1 MRDMPMFRPLAVLA
15 LMAPLMTLGL
25 AQAAPGSDKARVS
38 FVAGGGL
45 VEGAYQAAIVIELA
59 PNTTTYWRNPGEAG
73 SPPSFDF
80 SASTNLAGFEVGMP
94 APQRIVEAGLD
105 VFGWHDR
112 VAFAVTLKPKDAS
125 KPVTADLKMDYAACE
140 KICIPMHAE
149 AKLDLAPQGGAGAA
163 PAVVAAARASMPKS
177 VPADSAVTLTPIS
190 GGEKPA
196 WRVASKAGATT
207 DLFAEP
213 PEGYFAETK
222 READGSFRLTL
233 AEAPKDAPLPKAPVR
248 LTLARP
254 EGALEFTV
262 RLDGG
267 RTTP

>member
-1 MRDMPMFRPLAVLA
+1 MTAPGPNP
-15 LMAPLMTLGL
+15 APLSARGPLLLGAAALVLLLGGLGL
-25 AQAAPGSDKARVS
+25 
-38 FVAGGGL
+38 
-45 VEGAYQAAIVIELA
+45 
-59 PNTTTYWRNPGEAG
+59 W
-73 SPPSFDF
+73 
-80 SASTNLAGFEVGMP
+80 SA
-94 APQRIVEAGLD
+94 
-105 VFGWHDR
+105 
-112 VAFAVTLKPKDAS
+112 
-125 KPVTADLKMDYAACE
+125 
-140 KICIPMHAE
+140 
-149 AKLDLAPQGGAGAA
+149 
-163 PAVVAAARASMPKS
+163 
-177 VPADSAVTLTPIS
+177 LTPIS